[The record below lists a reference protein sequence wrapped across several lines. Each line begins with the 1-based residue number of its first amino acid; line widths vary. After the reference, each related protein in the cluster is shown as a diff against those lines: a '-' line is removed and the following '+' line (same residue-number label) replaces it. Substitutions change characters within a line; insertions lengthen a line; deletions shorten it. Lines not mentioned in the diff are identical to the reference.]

1 MMNYFLLAF
10 LILIPF
16 QSDTVVEWLTPVD
29 HDFGDLKLNVPA
41 TVEFRFKN
49 TSEEAMIIDN
59 VRSTCGCTASE
70 WEEKAIAP
78 GEEGLIKIEYDARK
92 PGFFYKKITVF
103 FSSQRKP
110 EKLSISG
117 FVE

>member
-1 MMNYFLLAF
+1 MMNHFLLIF
-10 LILIPF
+10 LFLCSF
-16 QSDTVVEWLTPVD
+16 QTDSVVEWLTPVD

-41 TVEFRFKN
+41 TVDFRFKN
-49 TSEEAMIIDN
+49 TSEEAIIIDN

-70 WEEKAIAP
+70 WEEEAIAP

-103 FSSQRKP
+103 FSNQRKP